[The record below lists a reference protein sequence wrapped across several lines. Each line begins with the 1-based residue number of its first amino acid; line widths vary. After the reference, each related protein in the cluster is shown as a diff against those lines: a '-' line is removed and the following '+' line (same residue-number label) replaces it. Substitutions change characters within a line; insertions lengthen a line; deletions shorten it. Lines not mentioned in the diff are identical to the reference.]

1 MSSRREVGRGRSCEN
16 VSLYSETA
24 KEGHDQTQ
32 TEMAHPGC
40 SGENGLKG
48 VRVALGRP
56 VRRILQHLLKGG
68 PTHCAGSRR
77 VQGQRPPAEGDIHTF
92 QSTVRGAP
100 RGWGELSTGN
110 GLGLGVSV
118 CSRIFLLLWRGLSGD
133 VHKPGCCFSS
143 CCWKTEG
150 PSWLDARGLRRCL
163 VSRWFYFRH
172 PAWPWQALSRR
183 LPVVPF

>member
-56 VRRILQHLLKGG
+56 VRRILQHLLKDG
-68 PTHCAGSRR
+68 PTHR
-77 VQGQRPPAEGDIHTF
+77 VGTSGHMELQATRLEGPGIVVMKADGQLAEAKDIHR
-92 QSTVRGAP
+92 VRPIWTAWTLVLTQHG
-100 RGWGELSTGN
+100 
-110 GLGLGVSV
+110 
-118 CSRIFLLLWRGLSGD
+118 
-133 VHKPGCCFSS
+133 PGPAHSS
-143 CCWKTEG
+143 HR
-150 PSWLDARGLRRCL
+150 A
-163 VSRWFYFRH
+163 
-172 PAWPWQALSRR
+172 
-183 LPVVPF
+183 